1 MAHAAVKQVEYIF
14 EPYSRSFTSSVL
26 RMELSICMIRAG
38 RRGSVVS
45 PACDA
50 DACLLEVS
58 DLPSLTIII
67 STNEESAG
75 VSTAVGGFE
84 AIGVGDGARCSG

>member
-14 EPYSRSFTSSVL
+14 EPDSRSFTSSVL

-58 DLPSLTIII
+58 DLPSLTII
-67 STNEESAG
+67 STSEESAEE
-75 VSTAVGGFE
+75 STAVGGFE
-84 AIGVGDGARCSG
+84 ASGVGDGARCSG

>member
-1 MAHAAVKQVEYIF
+1 M
-14 EPYSRSFTSSVL
+14 
-26 RMELSICMIRAG
+26 
-38 RRGSVVS
+38 VS

-67 STNEESAG
+67 STNEESVG
-75 VSTAVGGFE
+75 VGTAMGGFE
-84 AIGVGDGARCSG
+84 AVSVGDGARCSG

>member
-38 RRGSVVS
+38 RRVSVVS

-58 DLPSLTIII
+58 DLPSLTII
-67 STNEESAG
+67 STSEESAEE
-75 VSTAVGGFE
+75 STAVGGFE